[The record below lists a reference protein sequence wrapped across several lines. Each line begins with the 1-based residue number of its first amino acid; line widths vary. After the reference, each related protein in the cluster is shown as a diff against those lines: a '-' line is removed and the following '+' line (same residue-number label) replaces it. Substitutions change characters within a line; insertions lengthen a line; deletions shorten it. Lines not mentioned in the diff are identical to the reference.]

1 MIHIYIQEG
10 VVENVVSDLPSEVGR
25 TVQIHDRD
33 SHARELL
40 LHNEWTIE
48 GCDFTPE
55 YHAGCTFYLPYAGD
69 PGFWLVFELQECA
82 ECKAAIQGANT
93 TKVSGHKKAIQT
105 VESGACR
112 WLGLLP
118 PEEGMLSA
126 EEDGGTGEVLC
137 PTCWEK
143 TMTDVIQLI
152 PYKDREGVIDRE

>member
-1 MIHIYIQEG
+1 MIHIYIHEG

-55 YHAGCTFYLPYAGD
+55 YHAGCTFYVPNRT
-69 PGFWLVFELQECA
+69 PEHPQRWTVFELQECQNWQCRA
-82 ECKAAIQGANT
+82 PIQGPNT
-93 TKVSGHKKAIQT
+93 VDVHGL
-105 VESGACR
+105 ESAVQRMEEGSRR
-112 WLGLLP
+112 WPGPL

-126 EEDGGTGEVLC
+126 EEDGGTGEEFVLC
-137 PTCWEK
+137 PTCWETIK
-143 TMTDVIQLI
+143 EVTAS
-152 PYKDREGVIDRE
+152 G